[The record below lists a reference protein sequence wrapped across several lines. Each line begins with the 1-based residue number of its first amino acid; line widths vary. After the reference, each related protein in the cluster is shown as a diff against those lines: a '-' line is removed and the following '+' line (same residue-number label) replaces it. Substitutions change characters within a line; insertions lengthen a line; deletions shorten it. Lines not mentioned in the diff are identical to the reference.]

1 MRRRAAAIARVA
13 WPLADAVGGTAGN
26 AVPGMPP
33 EGDPYLAIVP
43 QGCELLPSA
52 GEGGGAMRR
61 SIVFVGR
68 AALAAGLGVG
78 WLAAASPDARS
89 AAVVGVPPGREALGP
104 VLPAQA
110 QGQNVE
116 ASLAQL
122 HAQLRITPA
131 QEQAFATFA
140 NAMRE
145 NARMSPPNPPPANAD
160 AVSQLQLA
168 IQYGQQEVDG
178 MRRLLPALQTLYA
191 ALTPMQRGIA
201 NQVFRQG
208 PQQGR

>member
-1 MRRRAAAIARVA
+1 
-13 WPLADAVGGTAGN
+13 
-26 AVPGMPP
+26 
-33 EGDPYLAIVP
+33 
-43 QGCELLPSA
+43 
-52 GEGGGAMRR
+52 MRR
-61 SIVFVGR
+61 SIVSVGR
-68 AALAAGLGVG
+68 LALAAGLCG
-78 WLAAASPDARS
+78 WLAIAGPAARAVAVGGTPPAGS
-89 AAVVGVPPGREALGP
+89 AALGP

-110 QGQNVE
+110 QQGQSVE

-122 HAQLRITPA
+122 HYQLRITPA
-131 QEQAFATFA
+131 QESAFAAFAT
-140 NAMRE
+140 AMRE
-145 NARMSPPNPPPANAD
+145 NARMSPPSAPPANAD

-208 PQQGR
+208 PGGGR